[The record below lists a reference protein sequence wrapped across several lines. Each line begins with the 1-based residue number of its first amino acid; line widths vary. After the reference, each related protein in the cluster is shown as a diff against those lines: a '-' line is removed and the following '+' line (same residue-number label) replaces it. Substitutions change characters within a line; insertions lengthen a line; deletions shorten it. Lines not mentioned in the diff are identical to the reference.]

1 MTIRESHIMGGSH
14 LVILGAGASIASSY
28 RNPEA
33 NGRKLPSMNDLPKVV
48 DMSDI
53 LSQLPEEILCDNF
66 EELYGNI
73 YEWDADSKFLE
84 EINNKIYRYFAA
96 LKLPMEPTIY
106 DYLVMSLRDKDV
118 IATFNWDPFLFQA
131 WWRNYMHGSSP
142 GLLFLHGNVGIGYNE
157 EIEGIGWAG
166 TIGKRTHKYFEPTKL
181 MYPVK
186 HKNYTDDVFIKE
198 QWKLFEKCLQ
208 DSKRV
213 TVFGYS
219 APKSDVEA
227 ISAMQKAWGTPE
239 QRNLEQFELIDIREE
254 NEVKASWDGFIH
266 SHHYDYCTDFFQS
279 SLALYPRRAFEAY
292 MMQCFPCTP
301 EEAFVEAVPI
311 PQTETHTFDEMWEWY
326 EPLIKQEEE
335 DRERYMNSK

>member
-1 MTIRESHIMGGSH
+1 MTIRESHIMGGMH

-28 RNPEA
+28 RNSEI

-53 LSQLPEEILCDNF
+53 LCQLPIDLICENF

-73 YEWDADSKFLE
+73 YEWNSESELLE
-84 EINNKIYRYFAA
+84 EINNRIYEYFAG
-96 LKLPMEPTIY
+96 LELPNEPTIY
-106 DYLVMSLRDKDV
+106 DYIMMSLRDKDV

-131 WWRNYMHGSSP
+131 WMRNYRHGSSP
-142 GLLFLHGNVGIGYNE
+142 EMLFLHGSVAVGYND
-157 EIEGIGWAG
+157 EIKTISKAG
-166 TIGKRTHKYFEPTKL
+166 YISLQSHKYFEPTKL
-181 MYPVK
+181 MFPVK
-186 HKNYTDDVFIKE
+186 HKNYTSDVYIKDAWERFE
-198 QWKLFEKCLQ
+198 QCLQ
-208 DSKRV
+208 NSKRV

-279 SLALYPRRAFEAY
+279 SLALYPRRSFEAY
-292 MMQCFPCTP
+292 MMQCFPFAP

-311 PQTETHTFDEMWEWY
+311 PQNKIHTFDEMWAWY
-326 EPLIKQEEE
+326 EPLIRQEEE
-335 DRERYMNSK
+335 DKEKYNY